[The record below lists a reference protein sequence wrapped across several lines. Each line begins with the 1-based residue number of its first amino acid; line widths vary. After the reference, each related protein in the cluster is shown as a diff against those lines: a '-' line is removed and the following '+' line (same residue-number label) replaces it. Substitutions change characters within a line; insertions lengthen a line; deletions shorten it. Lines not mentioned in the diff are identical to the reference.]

1 MATSANIDPMN
12 NSSKRTLND
21 IIDSYFET
29 DEADFNILSESNIDS
44 LYYGI
49 DDLHKC
55 DVVKRNHNICSMH
68 LNIRSLPDK
77 FDKLKLLLSQL
88 DNVNVNIDFI
98 LICETYLTE
107 RNHDLYHLPGYNFIS
122 RHRKQTK
129 CGGVGMYISDKY
141 NYIIRDDIS
150 QFVEHSFES
159 VFVEVLINNAVN
171 IIVGEIYRV
180 PNSNRQL
187 SIQYYEDIIS
197 KLQYENKEV
206 ILGTDQ
212 NFDYLNST
220 CAHSKHLL
228 ETYLSAGF
236 IPTITRPTR
245 ITHASATLID
255 NIVYVKCKQL
265 GNNTVSC
272 ILTVDIS
279 DHFPVLLFVNN
290 KHSKPNRKS
299 TFTFRKFDNDSTK
312 YIKR

>member
-1 MATSANIDPMN
+1 MASANIDPMD
-12 NSSKRTLND
+12 NSLKLTLNN
-21 IIDSYFET
+21 IIDSYFEK
-29 DEADFNILSESNIDS
+29 DEADFNILNESNIDS

-49 DDLHKC
+49 DDLYKC
-55 DVVKRNHNICSMH
+55 DVIKRNHNICRMH

-107 RNHDLYHLPGYNFIS
+107 SNHDLFHLPGYNFIS

-141 NYIIRDDIS
+141 NYITRDDIS
-150 QFVEHSFES
+150 LFVEHSFES
-159 VFVEVLINNAVN
+159 VFVEVLVNHTVN

-180 PNSNRQL
+180 PNSNRHL

-228 ETYLSAGF
+228 ETYF
-236 IPTITRPTR
+236 FCWFYTNDHQ
-245 ITHASATLID
+245 TH
-255 NIVYVKCKQL
+255 K
-265 GNNTVSC
+265 NNAC
-272 ILTVDIS
+272 LC
-279 DHFPVLLFVNN
+279 
-290 KHSKPNRKS
+290 
-299 TFTFRKFDNDSTK
+299 
-312 YIKR
+312 YIN